1 MQSIEL
7 KKQNIIITF
16 SDLCQNI
23 SKVYELAEGNQGED
37 WYFETNAIA
46 QSWSEK
52 YNVSLSK
59 VCAIISAC
67 SINSGW
73 NQNLKNAELF
83 LDTGKIRGLGVIQRK
98 CDAIMANEP
107 ISKVLSTDKLNNF
120 YWNIYKPDLA
130 DHVTIDRHA
139 TAIAYF
145 GRRETR
151 FPKPTAKRYNII
163 AEAYKSVAENL
174 GLIPQQLQAITW
186 VAYRNKANLS
196 YLG

>member
-1 MQSIEL
+1 MQTIEL
-7 KKQNIIITF
+7 KKQGLTIKF

-23 SKVYELAEGNQGED
+23 YRVYELADETQGDD

-46 QSWSEK
+46 QAWAEK
-52 YNVSLSK
+52 FEVSLSK

-98 CDAIMANEP
+98 CDAIMSNKP
-107 ISKVLSTDKLNNF
+107 ISEVLSTDKLNNF
-120 YWNIYKPDLA
+120 YWNIFKPDLFE
-130 DHVTIDRHA
+130 HVTIDRHA

-145 GRRETR
+145 GRRETD
-151 FPKPTAKRYNII
+151 FPKPTTKRYSLI
-163 AEAYKSVAENL
+163 AEAYKKVAENL

-186 VAYRNKANLS
+186 VAYRNEANLS